1 MSVSILVVDDEPDVS
16 DLFRQRFRRE
26 VREGQYV
33 IHFALSA
40 EEALD
45 KLSDG
50 VRPGLIVLLSDIN
63 MPGMDGLGAAARS
76 NSNDMPVLFAGD
88 HGDGLRRRRA
98 PAQSKRIRCRRV
110 RHQTCR
116 FRPVKAASPA
126 TATAVTSGRN
136 GVTEAVKIL
145 AVDDEPDFETLN
157 SVQRFRQRIR
167 AGNLEFRFARHGEEA
182 LAVLADE
189 PDIALLLVDINMPVM
204 DGLALLAELRARQ
217 SAARAV
223 IVSAYGDMANI
234 RTAMNRG
241 AFDFVTKP
249 VDLNDLELTIDKTL
263 ESIAHVRGLDRQ
275 RAAAERARTNL
286 ARYFSPNLV
295 EMLAH
300 RDEPLGPVRRETVAV
315 LFVDIVGFTGMAE
328 NMPPESVVTL
338 LREFHERMAAQIFAC
353 GGTVEKYIG
362 DEIFAV
368 FGLLK
373 AAGSTD
379 AANALRCASGML
391 AALDAWNGER
401 AGRGEPAL
409 SIGIGLNYGPAVM
422 GDVGSDQGFS
432 FTVIGDTV
440 NTASRLQGLTRD
452 LKTPLVVA
460 DAIVSSIDGAQS
472 PELKMLLASLLD
484 QGEQALKGRS
494 GAVRI
499 WTRPTGSDRR
509 A

>member
-1 MSVSILVVDDEPDVS
+1 MTDP
-16 DLFRQRFRRE
+16 
-26 VREGQYV
+26 
-33 IHFALSA
+33 
-40 EEALD
+40 
-45 KLSDG
+45 
-50 VRPGLIVLLSDIN
+50 
-63 MPGMDGLGAAARS
+63 
-76 NSNDMPVLFAGD
+76 
-88 HGDGLRRRRA
+88 
-98 PAQSKRIRCRRV
+98 
-110 RHQTCR
+110 T
-116 FRPVKAASPA
+116 
-126 TATAVTSGRN
+126 
-136 GVTEAVKIL
+136 KIL
-145 AVDDEPDFETLN
+145 AVDDEPDFETLIR
-157 SVQRFRQRIR
+157 QRFRNRIR
-167 AGNLEFRFARHGEEA
+167 KGDLDFRFARHGEEA
-182 LAVLADE
+182 LEVLQGE
-189 PDIALLLVDINMPVM
+189 PDIGLLLLDINMPVM
-204 DGLALLAELRARQ
+204 DGLTLLNELRARC
-217 SAARAV
+217 SPVRAV

-249 VDLNDLELTIDKTL
+249 VDLNDLEVTIDKTL
-263 ESIAHVRGLDRQ
+263 EAIAYVRGLDRQ

-295 EMLAH
+295 ELLAA

-328 NMPPESVVTL
+328 NMPPESVMTL

-373 AAGSTD
+373 AEVDD
-379 AANALRCASGML
+379 AANALRCANGML
-391 AALDAWNGER
+391 AALDVWNCER
-401 AGRGEPAL
+401 IERGEPAL

-422 GDVGSDQGFS
+422 GDVGSDQGLS

-472 PELKMLLASLLD
+472 RELKMLLASLFD

-499 WTRPTGSDRR
+499 WTKAHGV
-509 A
+509 